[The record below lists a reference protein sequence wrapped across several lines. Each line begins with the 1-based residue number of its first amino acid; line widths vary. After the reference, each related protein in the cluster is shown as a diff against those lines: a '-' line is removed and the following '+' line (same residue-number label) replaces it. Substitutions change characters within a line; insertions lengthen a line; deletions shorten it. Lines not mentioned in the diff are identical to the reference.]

1 MTVPYRMP
9 LTAAR
14 EARRLH
20 LHNPQTYTV
29 AMLARR
35 FGVSI
40 ACLRESMDAAGQRA
54 RRKVTRDLEP
64 AEDTPS
70 ALAIE
75 REIRR
80 RMVALERQDTRDL
93 TGKLFGDPP
102 PGRSALD
109 QRRAG
114 A

>member
-35 FGVSI
+35 FGVSQPGS
-40 ACLRESMDAAGQRA
+40 ARA
-54 RRKVTRDLEP
+54 
-64 AEDTPS
+64 
-70 ALAIE
+70 
-75 REIRR
+75 
-80 RMVALERQDTRDL
+80 
-93 TGKLFGDPP
+93 
-102 PGRSALD
+102 GRS
-109 QRRAG
+109 
-114 A
+114 